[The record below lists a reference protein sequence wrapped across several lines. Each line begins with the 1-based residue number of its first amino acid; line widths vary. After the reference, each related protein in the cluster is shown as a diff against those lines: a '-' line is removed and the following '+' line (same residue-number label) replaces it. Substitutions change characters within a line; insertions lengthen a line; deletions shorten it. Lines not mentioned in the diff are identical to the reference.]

1 MKGSVTARMRHYL
14 GLRGLE
20 NKLRGL
26 LRDFEFQTMGEL
38 IGEMEGKA
46 SSNGGL
52 PEIPIE
58 QIGKSQI
65 TLVFVDGA
73 RNLR

>member
-1 MKGSVTARMRHYL
+1 
-14 GLRGLE
+14 LE

-38 IGEMEGKA
+38 IGEMEGNS

-58 QIGKSQI
+58 QIVEIADHVS
-65 TLVFVDGA
+65 V
-73 RNLR
+73 R